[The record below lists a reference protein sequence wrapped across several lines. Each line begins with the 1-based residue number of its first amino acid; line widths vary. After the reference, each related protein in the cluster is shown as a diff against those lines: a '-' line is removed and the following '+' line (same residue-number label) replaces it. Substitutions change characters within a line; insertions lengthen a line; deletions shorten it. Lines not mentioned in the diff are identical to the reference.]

1 MLCNISALHVYR
13 FIDQLQ
19 SKQTHE
25 LLSSLLQE
33 KKLKKFISVTMV
45 MDTPPSYLFI
55 APMGACTQ
63 LTQNVQ
69 SIVNPSVH
77 LHFEFSCETQ
87 TCCISSF
94 ISRNRCLILEI
105 LCWPFVGRSFH
116 CKSQWPTFTHLGV
129 VSRKQ
134 FAAWSA
140 RSRMKS
146 IP

>member
-19 SKQTHE
+19 SKQIHE

-33 KKLKKFISVTMV
+33 KKFKKFISVTMV
-45 MDTPPSYLFI
+45 MVTPPSYLFI
-55 APMGACTQ
+55 APMRACKQ
-63 LTQNVQ
+63 LTQNAQ

-77 LHFEFSCETQ
+77 LQFEFSCETQ

-94 ISRNRCLILEI
+94 ISRDRCLILEI

>member
-1 MLCNISALHVYR
+1 MLCNISALHDYR

-19 SKQTHE
+19 SKQIHE
-25 LLSSLLQE
+25 LLSSLLQV
-33 KKLKKFISVTMV
+33 KKFKKFLSVTMV

-55 APMGACTQ
+55 ASMGACTQ
-63 LTQNVQ
+63 LTQNAQ

-116 CKSQWPTFTHLGV
+116 CKFQWPTFTHLGV